1 MTKKRTYRFLGLS
14 LLLLLSQMVVAQCI
28 FVSVT
33 GPKCATDGNVV
44 GTFSRSPFMVEWRYN
59 NTVVQKSTAT
69 WGNFATPV
77 VNGTYSNTSTNK
89 ISGSAGIW
97 VDNSGEIYV
106 SDTINARIVAF
117 SRSFPDGR
125 TIAGGNGNGNGNNQL
140 SRPAGICM
148 DAFGN
153 LFVADAANNRVLR
166 FAPGSTIGFPV
177 AGGNG
182 NGNGASQL
190 SNPKDIWVD
199 ANGFIYIADA
209 GNHRIQKWGQG
220 ATSGQTIAGGFGPGS
235 DSLSLNSPQAVFVD
249 QQSNVYVADSG
260 NHRIQK
266 FTPGNFY
273 GVTVAGGQRKGNY
286 AVQLNQPLDVWVDAV
301 GDIYVL
307 DAGNHR
313 VQKWTAKEG
322 YVSTIAGSSS
332 GNSGSFNDQFNFP
345 SAMAFDPSGNLFV
358 LDERNFRVKNIPTIQ
373 VSNTY
378 APQFQGNHSASAYS
392 FTGCRQNSNSVFVNA
407 NAPIIVTGNTQ
418 ICKGD
423 TATLK
428 VTGTSNYSWLPTTGL
443 IKVNDSTYRIK
454 ADSSTYYGV
463 SSTNDSGCV
472 SFTSVSIKVSQRIL
486 PFVTATN
493 CADSNASK
501 LTTRL
506 VGGLPAHLLW
516 YNANN
521 QLAIKLPSWVNTAT
535 TIAGGNGTGNS
546 NAQFNLPSGVF
557 VDEKGNIYVADAV
570 NHRIQMF
577 KPGEQTGKTVA
588 GGMGPGNGRDQ
599 LNYPTGV
606 YVDIQGNIYVADQN
620 NHRVQFF
627 PVGTTQANT
636 VAGIGI
642 AGNGSFQLN
651 FPNGVFVDAFGN
663 VYVADAGNN
672 RIQRWTAGAQS
683 VTTVAGN
690 GTPGN
695 AINQLNNPQHVF
707 VDRFTNLYV
716 SDAGNHR
723 IMFYPKDSTFGYII
737 AGGKGAGTLQN
748 QLNAPSQVWVD
759 AIGTMYISDR
769 GNNRIQQWKSFDST
783 GTTIAGNANGNGG
796 SLQTQ
801 LFLPASFAIS
811 GTGSLYV
818 ADTRNHR
825 VQQFN
830 ITPFIDTTFAIGLNG
845 VYSALTSSFD
855 GCSTG
860 SSFVRLNV
868 AQKISVSALTT
879 EICEGSATNI
889 TASGAASYSWQP
901 ATGLNAINTA
911 VVTATPATTT
921 KYTVSSTA
929 GNGCISNATVTITV
943 KKSKQPEIIGL
954 NCIGAGK
961 LAVNANPKPMQAI
974 WTFPGGSTQTIQV
987 NWNRRGTIVAG
998 SIVAGFDSSKFARPV
1013 FVFVDSKGDI
1023 YVSDQWNHRIQRWT
1037 PGSTSGITVAG
1048 GKNAGSGAAQLKNPS
1063 GIFVDSR
1070 GAIYIADTDNDR
1082 IQKWLP
1088 GDSVGVTVAGGNG
1101 RGIASNQLSY
1111 PTAVYVDA
1119 YDNIYIADCFNA
1131 RIQKWE
1137 PGALSGIT
1145 VAGGNFAGAAPN
1157 QLSVPNGLFVDVNQN
1172 IYIADTQNDRIQFWR
1187 KNATT
1192 GITIAGGKGKGN
1204 NPDQLVSPMS
1214 IWVDGN
1220 DDMYIAEGGT
1230 VHRVKRWQ
1238 KNKTEGEVIIG
1249 GNTSGAG
1256 ADLLNS
1262 PGNAVLDANGSLF
1275 VSDMNNFRVQ
1285 RFSIVDSVYAILPT
1299 SAGAHTVGVQS
1310 FGGCTATSNPFN
1322 VFTGIIPVDPIVAD
1336 KKYCIND
1343 RSTALTAGPGKLL
1356 WYNTEIGGVGDTIA
1370 PIPSTSVVG
1379 TSNYWVSQIN
1389 NAGTCESKRLKIAV
1403 TVNGLPGARLGALN
1417 NKLKILPGDTS
1428 FLRAQA
1434 DTGKTFSKAFWYKNG
1449 TLLSGIADTTKTF
1462 KVFYSTTGK
1471 YAVEL
1476 ADSNFCASKSN
1487 EVEVV
1492 ADLASGQSMYL
1503 FPNPVKNSTKI
1514 IYSALSTNSIYLKV
1528 FSTAGIELINKK
1540 IPSAIAG
1547 VNNMY
1552 DLDLSTLPPG
1562 TYEVQLITGVG
1573 KVIGSKRIFKL

>member
-1 MTKKRTYRFLGLS
+1 
-14 LLLLLSQMVVAQCI
+14 MVTAQCI

-33 GPKCATDGNVV
+33 GPRCATDGNVT
-44 GTFSRSPFMVEWRYN
+44 GTFSRSPFVVEWRYN
-59 NTVVQKSTAT
+59 NTVVQKNTAS

-77 VNGTYSNTSTNK
+77 VNGTVSNSSTNK
-89 ISGSAGIW
+89 ISGSAGVW
-97 VDNSGEIYV
+97 VDNSGDIYV
-106 SDTINARIVAF
+106 SDTVNGRIVAF

-125 TIAGGNGNGNGNNQL
+125 TVAGGNGNGNGNNQL
-140 SRPAGICM
+140 NKPAGICM

-153 LFVADAANNRVLR
+153 LFVADVANSRIVR
-166 FAPGSTIGFPV
+166 FAPGSTVGFPV

-182 NGNGASQL
+182 NGNGANQL
-190 SNPKDIWVD
+190 SNPRDIWVD

-220 ATSGQTIAGGFGPGS
+220 AVSGQTVAGGLGAGN
-235 DSLSLNSPQAVFVD
+235 DSTQLNSPQGVFVD
-249 QQSNVYVADSG
+249 PQFNIYVADSG
-260 NHRIQK
+260 NHRVQK
-266 FTPGNFY
+266 FTPGNFK
-273 GVTVAGGQRKGNY
+273 GVTVAGGSGKGTY
-286 AVQLNQPLDVWVDAV
+286 AVQLNQPVDVWVDV
-301 GDIYVL
+301 TGDVYVL
-307 DAGNHR
+307 DAGNNR
-313 VQKWTAKEG
+313 VQRWAQNG
-322 YVSTIAGSSS
+322 QYVFTIAGSSA
-332 GNSGSFNDQFNFP
+332 GFSGSFNDQFNFP

-358 LDERNFRVKNIPTIQ
+358 LDERNLRVQNIPTIQ

-378 APQFQGNHSASAYS
+378 PPQFQGTYSASAYS
-392 FTGCRQNSNSVFVNA
+392 FTGCKQNSNGVFVNA

-428 VTGTSNYSWLPTTGL
+428 VTGTANYSWLPTIGL
-443 IKVNDSTYRIK
+443 IKINDSTYRIK

-486 PFVTATN
+486 PFVTASD
-493 CADSNASK
+493 CADSSASK
-501 LTTRL
+501 LTAKL

-516 YNANN
+516 YNGSN
-521 QLAIKLPSWVNTAT
+521 QLKVSLPGWGNTAT
-535 TIAGGNGTGNS
+535 TVAGGNGTGNS
-546 NAQFNLPSGVF
+546 NAQFNLPSGIF

-588 GGMGPGNGRDQ
+588 GGLGAGNGRDQ

-606 YVDIQGNIYVADQN
+606 YVDVQGNIYVADQN

-627 PVGTTQANT
+627 PVGSTQANT

-651 FPNGVFVDAFGN
+651 FPNSVFVDAFGN

-672 RIQRWTAGAQS
+672 RIQRWAAGARS

-707 VDRFTNLYV
+707 VDRFTNLYI

-723 IMFYPKDSTFGYII
+723 IMFYPKDSTIGFVM

-759 AIGTMYISDR
+759 AIGTMYIADR
-769 GNNRIQQWKSFDST
+769 GNNRILRWKSFDST

-801 LFLPASFAIS
+801 LFLPASFGIAGS
-811 GTGSLYV
+811 GSLYV

-830 ITPFIDTTFAIGLNG
+830 TTPFTDTTFATGQNG
-845 VYSALTSSFD
+845 VYTAFTSSFD

-868 AQKISVSALTT
+868 AQKINITALNT

-889 TASGAASYSWQP
+889 SASGANNYSWQP
-901 ATGLNAINTA
+901 AAGLNAINTP
-911 VVTATPATTT
+911 VVTATPSITT
-921 KYTVSSTA
+921 KYTASSTA
-929 GNGCISNATVTITV
+929 NNGCISRASVTITV
-943 KKSKQPEIIGL
+943 KKLPQPEIIGL
-954 NCIGAGK
+954 NCIGGGK
-961 LAVNANPKPMQAI
+961 LAVNTIPKPMQAI
-974 WTFPGGSTQTIQV
+974 WSLPGGSTQTTQAI
-987 NWNRRGTIVAG
+987 WNRSGTIVAG
-998 SIVAGFDSSKFARPV
+998 SIIAGFDSSKFARPV
-1013 FVFVDSKGDI
+1013 FVFSDSKGDLYI
-1023 YVSDQWNHRIQRWT
+1023 SDQWNHRIQRWT
-1037 PGSTSGITVAG
+1037 PGATSGVTVAG
-1048 GKNAGSGAAQLKNPS
+1048 GKSGGAGAAQLKNPS
-1063 GIFVDSR
+1063 GIFVDSK
-1070 GAIYIADTDNDR
+1070 GTIYIADTDNDR

-1088 GDSVGVTVAGGNG
+1088 GDSIGVTVAGGNG
-1101 RGIASNQLSY
+1101 RGIAANQLSY

-1119 YDNIYIADCFNA
+1119 YDNIYIADGFNA

-1145 VAGGNFAGAAPN
+1145 VAGGNLAGAAAN
-1157 QLSVPNGLFVDVNQN
+1157 QLSVPNGLFVDANQN
-1172 IYIADTQNDRIQFWR
+1172 IYIADTQNDRIQFWS
-1187 KNATT
+1187 KGATT
-1192 GITIAGGKGKGN
+1192 GITVAGGKGKGN
-1204 NPDQLVSPMS
+1204 NADQLTTPMS

-1220 DDMYIAEGGT
+1220 GDMYIAEGGT
-1230 VHRVKRWQ
+1230 VHRIKRWQ

-1249 GNTSGAG
+1249 GNTAGAG

-1262 PGNAVLDANGSLF
+1262 PGNAVLDANGNLF

-1285 RFSIVDSVYAILPT
+1285 RFSVVDSVFSIVPA
-1299 SAGAHTVGVQS
+1299 SVGSYSVQVQS
-1310 FGGCTATSNPFN
+1310 FGGCMASSNPFN
-1322 VFTGIIPVDPIVAD
+1322 MFSGVIPADPIVSD
-1336 KKYCIND
+1336 KKYCFND

-1356 WYNTEIGGVGDTIA
+1356 WYNTSTGGIGDTMA
-1370 PIPSTSVVG
+1370 PVPLTSVIG
-1379 TSNYWVSQIN
+1379 INNYWVSQIN
-1389 NAGTCESKRLKIAV
+1389 SAGTCESKRLKITV
-1403 TVNGLPGARLGALN
+1403 TVNSLPGARLSALN
-1417 NKLKILPGDTS
+1417 NKVRILPGDTS
-1428 FLRAQA
+1428 FLLAQA

-1449 TLLSGIADTTKTF
+1449 TLLSSVPDTTKTL

-1471 YAVEL
+1471 YYAEL
-1476 ADSNFCASKSN
+1476 ADSNFCSSKSN
-1487 EVEVV
+1487 EVEVI
-1492 ADLASGQSMYL
+1492 ADLATGQSMYL
-1503 FPNPVKNSTKI
+1503 FPNPVKNTTKI
-1514 IYSALSTNSIYLKV
+1514 IYSAFSTNVIYLKV
-1528 FSTAGIELINKK
+1528 FSTTGLELVNKK

-1547 VNNMY
+1547 VNNSY
-1552 DLDLSTLPPG
+1552 DLDLSSFPPG

-1573 KVIGSKRIFKL
+1573 RIIGSKRIFKL